1 MRADRLLSILLLLQA
16 RGRLTGRELS
26 TALEVSGRT
35 IHRDLEALSAA
46 GVPVV
51 ALRGAHGGWELADGW
66 RTQVPGLDDAEM
78 RALLM
83 AQPRVIGDR
92 PLAAA
97 AERALSK
104 LIAAMPQSQRERAV
118 SMRERLYVDP
128 TGWRGT
134 SEELTMLPVVQESVA
149 RDRQL
154 RMTYHTLSHDS
165 RMRVVS
171 PLGLVAK
178 AMTWYLV
185 ADGDGGVKTYR
196 VSRIESAEV
205 LDAPVIRPR
214 GFDLAKY
221 WSSSQ
226 QRYAEERRR
235 VTVTLRVEPL
245 TARTLR
251 YYQQVSE
258 LPSAAD
264 AEGWVRVMLTFEAE
278 AEANFV
284 INGLGPRAE
293 VLEPA
298 WLGERVLADAAAV
311 VGRMS
316 ADRHP
321 APGTQAPGTYAIQVP
336 SPGAAGPPWPSG

>member
-26 TALEVSGRT
+26 ASLEVSART
-35 IHRDLEALSAA
+35 IHRDLEALSAS

-51 ALRGAHGGWELADGW
+51 ALRGARGGWELAEGW

-104 LIAAMPQSQRERAV
+104 LMAAMPEGQRERVA

-134 SEELTMLPVVQESVA
+134 SEELTMLPVVQDAVA

-154 RMTYHTLSHDS
+154 RMTYHTPGRDS
-165 RMRVVS
+165 RARVVS

-178 AMTWYLV
+178 AMMWYLV

-196 VSRIESAEV
+196 VSRIESAEI
-205 LDAPVIRPR
+205 LESPVHRPR
-214 GFDLAKY
+214 GFDLAAH
-221 WSSSQ
+221 WSQSQ

-258 LPSAAD
+258 LPATAD
-264 AEGWVRVMLTFEAE
+264 AEGWVRVRLTFEAE
-278 AEANFV
+278 TEANFV
-284 INGLGPRAE
+284 VSGLGPRAE

-298 WLGERVLADAAAV
+298 WLRDRVLADAAAV
-311 VGRMS
+311 VERLQRFTRRS
-316 ADRHP
+316 SR
-321 APGTQAPGTYAIQVP
+321 APGGRR
-336 SPGAAGPPWPSG
+336 SPSG